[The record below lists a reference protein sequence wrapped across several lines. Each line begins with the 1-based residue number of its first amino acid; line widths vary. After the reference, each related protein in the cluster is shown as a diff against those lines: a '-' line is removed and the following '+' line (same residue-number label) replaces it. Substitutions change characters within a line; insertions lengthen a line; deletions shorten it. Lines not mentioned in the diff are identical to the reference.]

1 MNTIGDVFDF
11 LWIIW
16 SKNTFNVVVQF
27 LINFEIQ
34 YNMNFAIVWLFM
46 FFEVQLWKNKNFS
59 W

>member
-11 LWIIW
+11 LRIIW

-46 FFEVQLWKNKNFS
+46 FFEVQLWKNKNSS